1 MPPYRMDVTTDHYP
15 IFFLLLSECIQQERL
30 NKLNKIENTHVIRM
44 IVIFVYKKKLQEVFR
59 DNVMSKYEKHTN
71 CMNWHNHFPYT
82 EFFILLS

>member
-1 MPPYRMDVTTDHYP
+1 
-15 IFFLLLSECIQQERL
+15 
-30 NKLNKIENTHVIRM
+30 M

-59 DNVMSKYEKHTN
+59 DNVMSKYEKHTY